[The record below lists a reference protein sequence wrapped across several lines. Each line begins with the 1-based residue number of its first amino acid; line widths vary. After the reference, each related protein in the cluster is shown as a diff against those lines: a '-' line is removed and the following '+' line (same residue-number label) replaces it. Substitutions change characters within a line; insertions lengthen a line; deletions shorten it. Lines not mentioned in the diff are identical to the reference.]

1 MSDVEGDPCRSNPGK
16 KSQILIFSLLLK
28 SAFCLIRE
36 TAHHASP
43 GVVECQARSPRDT
56 GPVVLSLELAPSTPV
71 QAGAG

>member
-1 MSDVEGDPCRSNPGK
+1 MSDLEGDPSRSNPGK

-28 SAFCLIRE
+28 SAFCLIQE

-43 GVVECQARSPRDT
+43 GVIECQAGSPRDA
-56 GPVVLSLELAPSTPV
+56 GPVVLSLELAPGTLF